1 MMLPLSSR
9 SAELFALGR
18 GASLVYSSI
27 RNFKND
33 LQARH
38 LRVTTVPL
46 EATCAAWSNVPDIPH
61 ALRVSLSNQAYKPQF
76 LIVVP
81 RLLESVHKSITDK
94 FALQPPAKRRLVAV
108 LSAVCVLY
116 HTCLRRAKVRAHL
129 PKPLHMFA
137 FLGCR

>member
-1 MMLPLSSR
+1 M
-9 SAELFALGR
+9 
-18 GASLVYSSI
+18 YSSI

-38 LRVTTVPL
+38 PRVTTIPL
-46 EATCAAWSNVPDIPH
+46 EATCAAWSNVPDVPH

-129 PKPLHMFA
+129 PKPLCTCSPSSA
-137 FLGCR
+137 VK